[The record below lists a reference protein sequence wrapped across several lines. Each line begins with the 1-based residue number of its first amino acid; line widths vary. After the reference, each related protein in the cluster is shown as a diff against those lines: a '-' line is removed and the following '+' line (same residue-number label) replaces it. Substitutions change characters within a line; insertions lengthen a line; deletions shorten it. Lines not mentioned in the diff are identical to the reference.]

1 MVEPL
6 IVTTTLERQEH
17 AEELARA
24 LLENRLVACA
34 QIHGPVK
41 SLYHWKDDI
50 AESIEFVL
58 SVKTFESLYPEV
70 EALLLEQHP
79 YDVPEIIAEHLTKVS
94 DGYLGWMYQELKK

>member
-1 MVEPL
+1 MAEAL

-17 AEELARA
+17 AEKLARA
-24 LLENRLVACA
+24 LLDNRLVACA

-41 SLYHWKDDI
+41 SLYHWQNDI

-58 SVKTFESLYPEV
+58 SVKTLESLYPEV

-79 YDVPEIIAEHLTKVS
+79 YDVPEIVADQLVKVN
-94 DGYLGWMYQELKK
+94 DKYLAWMYQELKK